1 MGALSCDDLLIV
13 ELDRTVDELE
23 RVLALCHNGF
33 DVHLESAELHA
44 GVVGELLPVFQLV
57 AIFRV

>member
-1 MGALSCDDLLIV
+1 MGALSCDDLLIF

-23 RVLALCHNGF
+23 RVLAMCHNGF

-44 GVVGELLPVFQLV
+44 GVVDELLPVSRLV
-57 AIFRV
+57 AVFQV